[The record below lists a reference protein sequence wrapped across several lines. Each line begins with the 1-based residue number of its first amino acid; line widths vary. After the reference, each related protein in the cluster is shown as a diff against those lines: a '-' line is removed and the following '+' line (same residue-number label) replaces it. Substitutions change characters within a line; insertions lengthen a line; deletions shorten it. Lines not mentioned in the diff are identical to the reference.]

1 MTNKKIKRNTNK
13 VLNLYDDGGWGKKS
27 SLALSNAFKGD
38 NLGGTLGA
46 VSGAAGSMLGS
57 ALSNAQ
63 LADTSGVESQIKEK
77 QTYKVGA
84 NSNEAL
90 MNEWSAFSP
99 MENVSWKD
107 IRGGSTGQR
116 IGNTIGAA
124 GSGAAAGAKV
134 GGPIGAVVGG
144 VVGLGSSIGGWISGD
159 SKAKKKARNLNN
171 QINAANA
178 RNLAGLEDK
187 AGYIDM
193 QNDLNLMSNYYGE
206 GGNLNTNISNI
217 GQHGGNFSNGVV
229 IINNGG
235 THEENPNDG
244 IMIGKDTKGIPNMVE
259 EGEVMFG
266 DYIFSNR
273 LSPTKKALKSLN
285 LPENYTQYSFA
296 KLAEKH
302 SKESEERPND
312 PISKN
317 GLKASLTSLRDLQ
330 EFEKA
335 MKENKNKNKNL
346 NNKNLFALGGDEY
359 GINDLPYTPF
369 NEFDALE
376 QNKFAEM
383 FGALPQFDFSNI
395 DFNSNKEDATVQKT
409 DPKKSNSFNSLLRA
423 APIIGSGIGV
433 LTDLA
438 GITNKPDYS
447 NAEMIERSAN
457 NIQKIS
463 PTRLSSYLSYKPL
476 DRNYLLNKLQA
487 QAGASRR
494 AIENQSGGNRAAAMA
509 GLLASDYNTQAQLGD
524 LFRNAEEYNQ
534 NLKMKVMDYNR
545 QTDMFNTEAGLK
557 ADSINTNIDELRLKA
572 IMQSAGIRANTD
584 AMASAGKSANLSNF
598 FENLGELGTEKA
610 RLKSINDN
618 PFMIYGRDEEG
629 NILYKKAEEDK
640 IKQEKATREKAKQE
654 RSKKNKDKLL
664 TQESYGS
671 K

>member
-13 VLNLYDDGGWGKKS
+13 VLNLYDEGGWGKKS
-27 SLALSNAFKGD
+27 SLALSKAFEGD

-57 ALSNAQ
+57 ALSSAK

-90 MNEWSAFSP
+90 MNEWSAYSP
-99 MENVSWKD
+99 MNNVSWRD
-107 IRGGSTGQR
+107 VRGNNGASSIIGGLGSAGA
-116 IGNTIGAA
+116 GFAA
-124 GSGAAAGAKV
+124 GSEI
-134 GGPIGAVVGG
+134 GGPIGGIVGG
-144 VVGLGSSIGGWISGD
+144 ALGIGSTLTGFLTGNAA
-159 SKAKKKARNLNN
+159 AKKKARNLNN

-178 RNLAGLEDK
+178 RNLAGLQDK

-193 QNDLNLMSNYYGE
+193 QNDLNVMSNYYGE
-206 GGNLNTNISNI
+206 GGNLNANISNI

-259 EGEVMFG
+259 EGEVVFG

-285 LPENYTQYSFA
+285 LPENYAQYSFA

-346 NNKNLFALGGDEY
+346 NNKNLFAFGGDEY

-376 QNKFAEM
+376 QNYLKTKFGNTPKIQEPND
-383 FGALPQFDFSNI
+383 G
-395 DFNSNKEDATVQKT
+395 NSNSDTNNNNPPQ
-409 DPKKSNSFNSLLRA
+409 SNNRLNSLLRA

-557 ADSINTNIDELRLKA
+557 ADSINANIDELRLKA

-598 FENLGELGTEKA
+598 FDNLGELGTEKA

-640 IKQEKATREKAKQE
+640 IKQEKAAREKARQE

-664 TQESYGS
+664 TR
-671 K
+671 

>member
-598 FENLGELGTEKA
+598 LDNLGELGTEKA

>member
-13 VLNLYDDGGWGKKS
+13 VLNFYADGGWGKKS

-57 ALSNAQ
+57 ALSSAQ

-90 MNEWSAFSP
+90 MNEWSSYSP
-99 MENVSWKD
+99 MNNVSWRD
-107 IRGGSTGQR
+107 VRGGSTGQR

-124 GSGAAAGAKV
+124 GSGAAAGASV
-134 GGPIGAVVGG
+134 GGPIGAIVGG

-178 RNLAGLEDK
+178 RNLAGLQDK

-206 GGNLNTNISNI
+206 GGNLNANISNI

-259 EGEVMFG
+259 EGEVVFG
-266 DYIFSNR
+266 DYVFSNR

-346 NNKNLFALGGDEY
+346 NNKNLFAFGGDEY

-369 NEFDALE
+369 NEFDVLE
-376 QNKFAEM
+376 QNYLKTKFGIPSQIQETDKTNPKS
-383 FGALPQFDFSNI
+383 GTSGSEQPQSTNRL
-395 DFNSNKEDATVQKT
+395 
-409 DPKKSNSFNSLLRA
+409 NSLLRT

-524 LFRNAEEYNQ
+524 IFRNAEEYNQ

-545 QTDMFNTEAGLK
+545 QTDIFNTEAGLK

-598 FENLGELGTEKA
+598 FENLGELGTEKV

-618 PFMIYGRDEEG
+618 SAMIYSRDEEG

-640 IKQEKATREKAKQE
+640 IKQEKAAREKARQE

-664 TQESYGS
+664 TQQLYGS

>member
-13 VLNLYDDGGWGKKS
+13 VLNLYDEGGWGKKS
-27 SLALSNAFKGD
+27 SLALSKAFKSD

-99 MENVSWKD
+99 MENVSLKD

-124 GSGAAAGAKV
+124 GSGAAAGASV
-134 GGPIGAVVGG
+134 GGPIGAIVGG

-159 SKAKKKARNLNN
+159 NKAKKKARNLNN
-171 QINAANA
+171 QINTANA
-178 RNLAGLEDK
+178 RNLAGLQDK

-244 IMIGKDTKGIPNMVE
+244 IMIGKDTKGVPNMVE

-346 NNKNLFALGGDEY
+346 NNKNLFAFGGDEEN
-359 GINDLPYTPF
+359 INNLPYMPF

-376 QNKFAEM
+376 QNYLNTKF
-383 FGALPQFDFSNI
+383 GISPQTQ
-395 DFNSNKEDATVQKT
+395 ET
-409 DPKKSNSFNSLLRA
+409 DNTGSKSGTSGSEQPQGTNRLNSLLRT

-524 LFRNAEEYNQ
+524 IFRNAEEYNQ

-572 IMQSAGIRANTD
+572 IMRSAGIRANTD

-598 FENLGELGTEKA
+598 LDNLGELGTEKV

-618 PFMIYGRDEEG
+618 SAMIYSRDEEG

-640 IKQEKATREKAKQE
+640 IKQKKAAREKARQE

>member
-46 VSGAAGSMLGS
+46 IRGAAGSMLGS
-57 ALSNAQ
+57 ALSSAQ

-90 MNEWSAFSP
+90 MNEWSAYSP
-99 MENVSWKD
+99 MNNVSWRD
-107 IRGGSTGQR
+107 VRGNKGASSIIGGLGSAGA
-116 IGNTIGAA
+116 GFAA
-124 GSGAAAGAKV
+124 GSQI
-134 GGPIGAVVGG
+134 GGPIGGIVGG
-144 VVGLGSSIGGWISGD
+144 ALGIGSTLTGFLTGNAA
-159 SKAKKKARNLNN
+159 AKRKARNLNN
-171 QINAANA
+171 QINVANA
-178 RNLAGLEDK
+178 RNLAGLQDK

-206 GGNLNTNISNI
+206 GGNLNANISNI

-259 EGEVMFG
+259 EGEVVFG
-266 DYIFSNR
+266 DYVFSNR

-285 LPENYTQYSFA
+285 LPENYIQYSFA

-346 NNKNLFALGGDEY
+346 NNKNLFAFGGDEEN
-359 GINDLPYTPF
+359 INNLPYMPF

-376 QNKFAEM
+376 QNYLNTKFGNTPKIQEANN
-383 FGALPQFDFSNI
+383 G
-395 DFNSNKEDATVQKT
+395 NSNSDT
-409 DPKKSNSFNSLLRA
+409 SNNNPPQSNNRLNSLLRA

-494 AIENQSGGNRAAAMA
+494 AIENQSGGNRATAMA

-557 ADSINTNIDELRLKA
+557 ADSINANIDELRLKA

-584 AMASAGKSANLSNF
+584 AIASAGKSANLSNF
-598 FENLGELGTEKA
+598 LENLGELGTEKV
-610 RLKSINDN
+610 RLKSINDS
-618 PFMIYGRDEEG
+618 PAMIYSRDEEG

-640 IKQEKATREKAKQE
+640 IKQEKAAREKARQE

-664 TQESYGS
+664 TQ
-671 K
+671 

>member
-46 VSGAAGSMLGS
+46 ISGAAGSMLGS

-63 LADTSGVESQIKEK
+63 LADTSGVENQIKEK

-90 MNEWSAFSP
+90 MNEWGAYSP
-99 MENVSWKD
+99 MNNVSWRD
-107 IRGGSTGQR
+107 VRGGSTGQR

-124 GSGAAAGAKV
+124 GSGAAAGASV
-134 GGPIGAVVGG
+134 GGPIGAIVGG

-178 RNLAGLEDK
+178 RNLAGLQDK
-187 AGYIDM
+187 AGYIDI

-206 GGNLNTNISNI
+206 GGNLNANISNI

-259 EGEVMFG
+259 EGEVVFG

-346 NNKNLFALGGDEY
+346 NNKNLFAFGGD
-359 GINDLPYTPF
+359 NDNQIKLANNPF
-369 NEFDALE
+369 YKFDDFLE
-376 QNKFAEM
+376 KNKFAEM
-383 FGALPQFDFSNI
+383 FGVLPQFDFSNI
-395 DFNSNKEDATVQKT
+395 DFNSNKEDATVQNT
-409 DPKKSNSFNSLLRA
+409 DSKKSNSFNSLLRA

-584 AMASAGKSANLSNF
+584 AIASAGKSANLSNF
-598 FENLGELGTEKA
+598 LENLGELGTEKV

-618 PFMIYGRDEEG
+618 PTMIYSRDEEG

-640 IKQEKATREKAKQE
+640 IKQEKAAREKARQE

-664 TQESYGS
+664 TQ
-671 K
+671 